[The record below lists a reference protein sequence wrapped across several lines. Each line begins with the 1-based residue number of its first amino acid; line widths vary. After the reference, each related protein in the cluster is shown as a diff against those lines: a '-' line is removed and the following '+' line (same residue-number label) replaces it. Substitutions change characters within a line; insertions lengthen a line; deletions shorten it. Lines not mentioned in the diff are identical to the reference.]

1 MAINYNEEEFGLQV
15 PNNNQG
21 IMEVADA
28 YTTPTAGDYGF
39 SLIELDRLKRGGY
52 NPGEVSNWENKEDV
66 QSLIRSLE
74 PTAMAISNYDD
85 LFGPKTMTD
94 AYGTTHTLAA
104 ANKPDLYTGDL
115 SAKTGQRLRDPFAP
129 LENQFMGPHDPSVF
143 GMNMPNTT
151 FAEAMVDEDRIPGK
165 VQESV
170 PNYQNWFERMMSGAQ
185 NKLGGAWDKTKELGA
200 RFKEGAGPVFGL
212 ASLLANA
219 GNPLNPKSFNYNSDL
234 AAQLNF
240 MDQNYAGSMVNNPSS
255 GLLQYAQGTPLQ
267 GQNVM
272 SLFGSNDPVKQLE
285 KQLARRQKTYDNL
298 ENQWGNTLT
307 AEELEAKKQNYFDKF
322 LNPTTNWLGK
332 VKADQKVRIDKKN
345 VALALKEKQKEDRKK
360 QQQYKPGD
368 NTINWNPN
376 ITGTTAFHPGQ
387 GGNYQGGNYGA
398 APGTPGGWDPGARK
412 DGGRVGYAN
421 GGLASLF
428 TRRG

>member
-94 AYGTTHTLAA
+94 AFGTTHTLAA

-345 VALALKEKQKEDRKK
+345 KALAIKEAQKEARKK
-360 QQQYKPGD
+360 QQQYSGPQTY
-368 NTINWNPN
+368 NYNPN
-376 ITGTTAFHPGQ
+376 IQKTGPTYGPHQGGGGKGSMPTGTAGRNPWG
-387 GGNYQGGNYGA
+387 
-398 APGTPGGWDPGARK
+398 RR
-412 DGGRVGYAN
+412 DGGRVGYGN
-421 GGLASLF
+421 GGLATLF

>member
-1 MAINYNEEEFGLQV
+1 MAWQDHITEE
-15 PNNNQG
+15 
-21 IMEVADA
+21 IDI
-28 YTTPTAGDYGF
+28 DK
-39 SLIELDRLKRGGY
+39 ID
-52 NPGEVSNWENKEDV
+52 NPF
-66 QSLIRSLE
+66 L
-74 PTAMAISNYDD
+74 
-85 LFGPKTMTD
+85 
-94 AYGTTHTLAA
+94 
-104 ANKPDLYTGDL
+104 
-115 SAKTGQRLRDPFAP
+115 P
-129 LENQFMGPHDPSVF
+129 LENQFMGPHAPSVF

-151 FAEAMVDEDRIPGK
+151 FDEAMVDEDRIPGK

-185 NKLGGAWDKTKELGA
+185 DKLGGAWEKTQELGS
-200 RFKEGAGPVFGL
+200 RFKEGAKPVFGL

-272 SLFGSNDPVKQLE
+272 SLFGSNDPLKQLE
-285 KQLARRQKTYDNL
+285 KTLARRQKTYDNL

-345 VALALKEKQKEDRKK
+345 VALALKEQQKEDRKK
-360 QQQYKPGD
+360 GITYSGPQTY
-368 NTINWNPN
+368 NYNPN
-376 ITGTTAFHPGQ
+376 IQKTGPTYGPHQ
-387 GGNYQGGNYGA
+387 GS
-398 APGTPGGWDPGARK
+398 GGWSPAGKSPSSSGYSRGSYGGRGHHWAR
-412 DGGRVGYAN
+412 GGRVGYAN
-421 GGLASLF
+421 GGLATLF